1 MERATADIAGENIA
15 AEAAPVGDAH
25 ATPAASAGKR
35 DMDLAMLAG
44 FALFQMWVTLCFF
57 TPQLFP
63 TQQTSMWHIYEVS
76 LAVSALALIPCAI
89 LHAKAAPILRG
100 KPARWALAACAAAGT
115 ALIPCSL
122 FTTGAVAAA
131 LATIAALLTGMAS
144 GLLNL
149 AWCQEFAERGAATDF
164 VLSVVVSS
172 IAIYVLT
179 NLAYSPSVSPRVMLV
194 ASVLVP
200 IASCILLTRPRPAT
214 SGFGQLPIP
223 VDVRSRRS
231 FIVRLC
237 VGIFVISFADE
248 FMRNF
253 YLNDTDLAFYS
264 SQVNF
269 VLLVLK
275 IIVSALVVTS
285 IRGKRREDFSFLY
298 RASFLLALVSAL
310 FLPYAQESANI
321 AYGITNCGAFLFKL
335 TVLLVSL
342 ELCAR
347 HEISA
352 VLVFAIVR
360 AVWSL
365 DLLLGS
371 VLYTANAPQ
380 FAAGADV
387 GPLAVALAILVAIAY
402 LFVFTPGTSNGSFGG
417 VSLSSLLRRGTSQPE
432 AAGDAPGPAPGNGA
446 APGPDLDEVCDE
458 LARRHSLSGRETDV
472 LRLLARGRTTT
483 RIEAELGIST
493 NTVNTHVRHVF
504 QKLDVHSRQELL
516 DAVEAQAQE
525 VATGTG
531 SDPDQ
536 RRDPER
542 DAGLAE
548 EQAAR

>member
-1 MERATADIAGENIA
+1 MERAIADIAGENIA

-179 NLAYSPSVSPRVMLV
+179 NLAYSPSVSPWVMLV

-264 SQVNF
+264 SQVNL

-335 TVLLVSL
+335 TVLFVSL

-371 VLYTANAPQ
+371 VPLHRKRTAVRSRGRRR
-380 FAAGADV
+380 AARRCAGDPRGHRLPVRVHARNQQRLV
-387 GPLAVALAILVAIAY
+387 WGSEPLVA
-402 LFVFTPGTSNGSFGG
+402 
-417 VSLSSLLRRGTSQPE
+417 SSQR
-432 AAGDAPGPAPGNGA
+432 
-446 APGPDLDEVCDE
+446 DEP
-458 LARRHSLSGRETDV
+458 
-472 LRLLARGRTTT
+472 ARGR
-483 RIEAELGIST
+483 RGCA
-493 NTVNTHVRHVF
+493 RP
-504 QKLDVHSRQELL
+504 R
-516 DAVEAQAQE
+516 
-525 VATGTG
+525 TGQWRRTG
-531 SDPDQ
+531 ARP
-536 RRDPER
+536 RR
-542 DAGLAE
+542 GL
-548 EQAAR
+548 R